1 MPHMVATNI
10 ASATSAAL
18 NIVSATTA
26 NYTNIAPK
34 WSRQKNVTRD
44 LEPANSEASY
54 FSAPEIISL
63 TVTVVQIHVQ
73 FSKFLSL
80 CLSQGWTLRWKRLH
94 WESLPWWSPIRW
106 IYIYILDHCI
116 LDYFHDDPYDHIAD
130 AFDDDAD
137 DHWHEGEAWC
147 PYNWPSRTPGRPAS
161 TWSLSSSPALS
172 SSESSSSSTP
182 PLTSL
187 PASSSLSPSSSS
199 YMKRHWWN

>member
-26 NYTNIAPK
+26 TTNIAPK

-80 CLSQGWTLRWKRLH
+80 CLEVREGRFVEKDCVGKACHGGPQ
-94 WESLPWWSPIRW
+94 SLE
-106 IYIYILDHCI
+106 YIYI
-116 LDYFHDDPYDHIAD
+116 
-130 AFDDDAD
+130 
-137 DHWHEGEAWC
+137 G
-147 PYNWPSRTPGRPAS
+147 
-161 TWSLSSSPALS
+161 SLYS
-172 SSESSSSSTP
+172 
-182 PLTSL
+182 
-187 PASSSLSPSSSS
+187 
-199 YMKRHWWN
+199 

>member
-26 NYTNIAPK
+26 TTNIAPK

-63 TVTVVQIHVQ
+63 IVTLVQIHVQ

-80 CLSQGWTLRWKRLH
+80 CLSQGWTLR
-94 WESLPWWSPIRW
+94 
-106 IYIYILDHCI
+106 
-116 LDYFHDDPYDHIAD
+116 
-130 AFDDDAD
+130 
-137 DHWHEGEAWC
+137 
-147 PYNWPSRTPGRPAS
+147 
-161 TWSLSSSPALS
+161 
-172 SSESSSSSTP
+172 
-182 PLTSL
+182 
-187 PASSSLSPSSSS
+187 
-199 YMKRHWWN
+199 

>member
-1 MPHMVATNI
+1 MSHMAATNI
-10 ASATSAAL
+10 ANATSAAS

-26 NYTNIAPK
+26 TTNIAPK

-106 IYIYILDHCI
+106 IYIYIGSLYSW
-116 LDYFHDDPYDHIAD
+116 LF
-130 AFDDDAD
+130 
-137 DHWHEGEAWC
+137 
-147 PYNWPSRTPGRPAS
+147 SR
-161 TWSLSSSPALS
+161 WSLWSYCWCFWWRRWWSLAWGRGLV
-172 SSESSSSSTP
+172 
-182 PLTSL
+182 PL
-187 PASSSLSPSSSS
+187 
-199 YMKRHWWN
+199 

>member
-63 TVTVVQIHVQ
+63 TVTVVQIQVQ

-80 CLSQGWTLRWKRLH
+80 CLEVREGRFVEKDCVGKACHGGPQ
-94 WESLPWWSPIRW
+94 SLE
-106 IYIYILDHCI
+106 YIYI
-116 LDYFHDDPYDHIAD
+116 
-130 AFDDDAD
+130 
-137 DHWHEGEAWC
+137 G
-147 PYNWPSRTPGRPAS
+147 
-161 TWSLSSSPALS
+161 SLYS
-172 SSESSSSSTP
+172 
-182 PLTSL
+182 
-187 PASSSLSPSSSS
+187 
-199 YMKRHWWN
+199 